1 MEAAG
6 KIRDA
11 LRSEL
16 EYYFGSVQNA
26 KVAVQTD
33 KRILNGWSKK
43 KLVLMIQQRHRLKH
57 TLAYGV
63 MRRDFPAW
71 VSAAEA
77 YFGTWGDA
85 L

>member
-43 KLVLMIQQRHRLKH
+43 KLVLMIQ
-57 TLAYGV
+57 
-63 MRRDFPAW
+63 
-71 VSAAEA
+71 SS
-77 YFGTWGDA
+77 GTG
-85 L
+85 